1 MTEFAQKVSDTNDRH
16 IYVAPSQMQLIE
28 FVCFLKDSAIQF
40 DFFSNEEEMKSA
52 LGSRP
57 FEVK

>member
-1 MTEFAQKVSDTNDRH
+1 MAEFAEKVTEINDLH
-16 IYVAPSQMQLIE
+16 IYVSPTQMQLIE

-40 DFFSNEEEMKSA
+40 DFFSSKEEMKSA

-57 FEVK
+57 LELK